1 MLCCT
6 IALGSDAAKKE
17 KEEKKR
23 RQSSGPDAKEEE
35 TAPERVLRHCCALL
49 NSGGG
54 VLVMTIADFQIS
66 ASDPS
71 ALDKFWQKVEAKL
84 NDMIKPAKYDDVF
97 DRCEQSDKILLF
109 ISAPQHFCTLEY
121 NLFLP
126 MDSSVSEASYH
137 DTVGFLIAKETMQ
150 GRRQKPSNV
159 AVRLEDLPEVPEEF
173 TYKEVLHKH
182 KESKQIQLKNYTSE
196 TVLVLGKQCEKIGR
210 QMSAF
215 ANAGGGVILLGVQD
229 NGQVCGLDMAQNSRE
244 DIEERVQDI
253 VNKMCWN
260 FIPERGVH
268 WNIKFFQVLGMGCES
283 RAIVVIYVAGIRSE
297 SSGGVFAKCPKS
309 FELQQSKDGHV
320 SIRRLE
326 FDVWKQRMLSER
338 NLKSINSKGMHLYVY
353 HYLINHKLSAKL

>member
-6 IALGSDAAKKE
+6 IALGSDAAKEE

-23 RQSSGPDAKEEE
+23 RQRRGPDAKDEE

-54 VLVMTIADFQIS
+54 VLVMTIADCQIL

-71 ALDKFWQKVEAKL
+71 ALDKFWQKVEPKL

-126 MDSSVSEASYH
+126 MDSSVEEASYH
-137 DTVGFLIAKETMQ
+137 DTVDFLIAKETMQ
-150 GRRQKPSNV
+150 GRRQKHSNV

-173 TYKEVLHKH
+173 TYGDVLLKH
-182 KESKQIQLKNYTSE
+182 KESKQIQLKHFTSE
-196 TVLVLGKQCEKIGR
+196 SVLVLGKQCDKISR

-229 NGQVCGLDMAQNSRE
+229 NGQVCGLDVAQNSRE
-244 DIEERVQDI
+244 DIEKRVQDI

-260 FIPERGVH
+260 FIPKRGVH
-268 WNIKFFQVLGMGCES
+268 WNMKFFEVLGCES
-283 RAIVVIYVAGIRSE
+283 KAIAVIYVAGIQVK
-297 SSGGVFAKCPKS
+297 SSRGVFAKCPKS
-309 FELQQSKDGHV
+309 FELQQSKDGQV
-320 SIRRLE
+320 SIHRLE
-326 FDVWKQRMLSER
+326 FDEWKQRMLPGGK
-338 NLKSINSKGMHLYVY
+338 LKSNSKGINLYVY
-353 HYLINHKLSAKL
+353 HC